1 MTFSDELKLIAKI
14 LAPLAGLA
22 VAAITYK
29 NTIDKHEIE
38 IGDLKAENVK
48 VVSDLNRKIDV
59 MNDKLA
65 KMYELQTNIEVIKSK
80 MDSIQNVQPF
90 KYKVVPQ

>member
-1 MTFSDELKLIAKI
+1 MTFSEELKLLGKW
-14 LAPLAGLA
+14 LAPLAGVA

-29 NTIDKHEIE
+29 NTVDKHEVE
-38 IGDLKAENVK
+38 LNDMKAENVK
-48 VVSDLNRKIDV
+48 VVSDLNRKID
-59 MNDKLA
+59 MLNERLG
-65 KMYELQTNIEVIKSK
+65 KMYELQTNIEVIKSR